1 MSEHGHPEILAP
13 AGSFEALKAA
23 VRCGAGAVYF
33 GGKTLNARRS
43 ADNFND
49 GEIQEAIKYCHAR
62 GVKAYITLN
71 TLLAD
76 SDFDRA
82 IQITQ
87 RACAT
92 GADALILQDLGLA
105 ALVRQAA
112 PDMPL
117 HASTQMSVQTPAGL
131 KMLKK
136 LGFSRAILPRE
147 LTRTEI
153 VKLAQNAPLE
163 LEIFVHGALCM
174 SVSGQCYMSAML
186 GSRSGNRGLCAGP
199 CRLPFGAE
207 NGTGYDLSL
216 KDQSLIDYVKDM
228 TKLGIA
234 SFKIE
239 GRMKRPEYVAAA
251 VTACREAQR
260 GELKPEMVQNLQA
273 VFSRSGFTDG
283 YYRGER
289 GRAMFGTR
297 QKDDVTAAAP
307 VLSTL
312 ARLYDNEK
320 PLVPVDFA
328 FTCVA
333 GEPLT
338 LAAGA
343 WGRSVFIQSE
353 TIPQTAKNTPLGKE
367 TVEEQLQKCGGTQ
380 FYARDIDIELDEGLF
395 ASVSVINA
403 LRREALEELN
413 AALEQ
418 RTPAAFTTPA
428 KEETSARRPKTCAL
442 YARFADADQIPG
454 DLQGIKRI
462 ILPLHTGEKELK
474 KLTDIG
480 VDTAVELPRG
490 IFGSSEEVIKL
501 LRRAKTAGVRT
512 ACAGTLDGIALARDE
527 GFAVHAGLG
536 TNIFNTRAMA
546 ATAAMGVT
554 EASLSFELTLEQA
567 AAIGG
572 TLPRGLI
579 AYGRLPLML
588 TRNCPVANGIS
599 CAACTKQGS
608 ITDRMGIDFPVV
620 CANGFAE
627 LLNSRPLYMADRL
640 TEMKNMDFILL
651 YFTMETKAECGQII
665 AAYRG
670 EKPPQGEFTRGL
682 YYRGVE

>member
-1 MSEHGHPEILAP
+1 MSEHGHVEILAP
-13 AGSFEALKAA
+13 AGSFESLKAA

-33 GGKTLNARRS
+33 GGKSLNARRS
-43 ADNFND
+43 AENFDD
-49 GEIQEAIKYCHAR
+49 GELQEAVNYCHAR

-76 SDFDRA
+76 SDFDRV

-105 ALVRQAA
+105 AFVRQAA
-112 PDMPL
+112 PDMAL

-131 KMLKK
+131 KVLKE

-147 LTRTEI
+147 LTRAEI
-153 VKLAQNAPLE
+153 VKLAENAPHE
-163 LEIFVHGALCM
+163 LEMFVHGALCM

-199 CRLPFGAE
+199 CRLPFAAE
-207 NGTGYDLSL
+207 NGTGFDLSL
-216 KDQSLIDYVKDM
+216 KDQSLIEHLNDL
-228 TKLGIA
+228 TGLGIV

-251 VTACREAQR
+251 VTACREALR
-260 GELKPEMVQNLQA
+260 GELKPDMTQSLQA

-283 YYRGER
+283 YYRAGR
-289 GRAMFGTR
+289 GKSMFGTR
-297 QKDDVTAAAP
+297 QKEDVTAAAP

-343 WGRSVFIQSE
+343 WGKSVFTQSE
-353 TIPQTAKNTPLGKE
+353 TIPQPAKNSPLGRE
-367 TVEEQLQKCGGTQ
+367 TAEEQLQKCGGTQ
-380 FYARDIDIELDEGLF
+380 FYANTIEIELDEGLNVP
-395 ASVSVINA
+395 VSAINS
-403 LRREALEELN
+403 LRRQALESLN
-413 AALEQ
+413 SALEQ
-418 RTPAAFTTPA
+418 RKPLSFAAPTAPAPPVHRAKTP
-428 KEETSARRPKTCAL
+428 AL
-442 YARFADADQIPG
+442 YARFAAAAQIPG
-454 DLQGIKRI
+454 DIQHIKRVF
-462 ILPLHTGEKELK
+462 LPLDTAEKELK
-474 KLTDIG
+474 KLTDNG
-480 VDTAVELPRG
+480 VNTAVELPRG
-490 IFGSSEEVIKL
+490 IFGNSEKIIGL
-501 LRRAKTAGVRT
+501 LRRAKGAGVKT
-512 ACAGTLDGIALARDE
+512 ACAGTLDGVALARGE
-527 GFAVHAGLG
+527 GFAIQAGLG

-546 ATAAMGVT
+546 AEAAMGIS
-554 EASLSFELTLEQA
+554 EAALSFELTLEQA

-572 TLPRGLI
+572 TLPRGLV

-588 TRNCPVANGIS
+588 TRNCPVANGKK
-599 CAACTKQGS
+599 CADCGGYGK

-620 CANGFAE
+620 CVNGCAE
-627 LLNSRPLYMADRL
+627 VLNSRPLYMADRMN
-640 TEMKNMDFILL
+640 EIKNMDFILL
-651 YFTMETKAECGQII
+651 YFTVETKEECGRII
-665 AAYRG
+665 DAYRYG
-670 EKPPQGEFTRGL
+670 KPPQGEFTRGL